1 MHRKESRRSI
11 VKWAAMAG
19 VASALPRRL
28 MATGVGDRV
37 AVMIVLLGGN
47 DSNNMIVPYDGA
59 AYNTYARARG
69 ILALPK
75 SSLLPVVS
83 ARQKANFG
91 FHPAMADVQR
101 LYASGR
107 LAVLANQG
115 YLGAPG
121 ARGDLQT
128 DINKHLPGQQIR
140 FTAPATAFTPW
151 AIANQRPS
159 DDPNDK
165 RAQAFMFGPV
175 GALSLDRP
183 KIESAELRSAMEAV
197 RVNTP
202 FPDTYIGRQLLTIA
216 KLIDAAPG
224 VGFSRA
230 NFTAMMDG
238 FDTHSDQMA
247 RQNVLFAELSQAL
260 GAFHDALAEL
270 GAAGRVTVF
279 THTEFNRTLAPNAS
293 AGTEHGWGGHH
304 MVMGGSVAG
313 GDIYGTF
320 PYADGPENL
329 GGGGIFQPTLTGD
342 DYLGMLGRW
351 HGVRSE
357 GPASARELGM
367 LL

>member
-19 VASALPRRL
+19 VASALPRSL
-28 MATGVGDRV
+28 MAAGVGDRV
-37 AVMIVLLGGN
+37 AVMIVLVGGN
-47 DSNNMIVPYDGA
+47 DSNNMIVPYDDA
-59 AYNTYARARG
+59 AYSTYARARG

-101 LYASGR
+101 LYSSGR

-115 YLGAPG
+115 YIGAPG
-121 ARGDLQT
+121 AKGDLQT

-151 AIANQRPS
+151 AIAKQRPS

-165 RAQAFMFGPV
+165 RPQAFMFGPV

-183 KIESAELRSAMEAV
+183 KIGPDELRSAMEAV
-197 RVNTP
+197 RVNTR
-202 FPDTYIGRQLLTIA
+202 FPDTYIGRQLLTVA

-238 FDTHSDQMA
+238 FDTHDDQMA
-247 RQNVLFAELSQAL
+247 RQNVLFTELSQAL
-260 GAFHDALAEL
+260 GAFHDALSEL
-270 GAAGRVTVF
+270 GSANRVTVF
-279 THTEFNRTLAPNAS
+279 TQTEFNRTLAPNAWG
-293 AGTEHGWGGHH
+293 GTEHGWGGHQL
-304 MVMGGSVAG
+304 VSGSVAG

-329 GGGGIFQPTLTGD
+329 GGGGIFRPTATGE
-342 DYLGMLGRW
+342 DYLGMVGRW
-351 HGVRSE
+351 HGVNSE
-357 GPASARELGM
+357 AATAPREFGM